1 MMRYYF
7 INHMPCKTNTA
18 KSGHTEITKEQY
30 YAQKELNEIYYK
42 KCHETGD
49 ISLLSK
55 CKIIMEKDGKY
66 WEI

>member
-1 MMRYYF
+1 MT
-7 INHMPCKTNTA
+7 ITGK
-18 KSGHTEITKEQY
+18 ELTKEQY

-49 ISLLSK
+49 VSLLNK
-55 CKIIMEKDGKY
+55 CKFIIEKDGKY

>member
-1 MMRYYF
+1 MM
-7 INHMPCKTNTA
+7 ITGK
-18 KSGHTEITKEQY
+18 EITKEQY

-42 KCHETGD
+42 KCYETGD
-49 ISLLSK
+49 FSLLSK